1 METTGVIPNSI
12 VTDPFIACHFGE
24 RRESLGENV
33 FNSERTLTDMS
44 VGATVESTPQDLSTA
59 LVAVGQGQDRQSFHC
74 LFEHFAPR
82 LKSFMLKRGV
92 ESSGAEEV
100 VQETMV
106 NVWRKAHLFKPDRA
120 SASTWIFTIARN
132 VQIDLYRKAK
142 RPELDPDDPALVPEA
157 TPLAY
162 ETIEKDQE
170 AGQLN
175 DVIACL
181 PLEQREVLQMAF
193 FQELS
198 HPQIAENL
206 GIPLGTVKSRI
217 RLAFKRIRSELGD
230 L

>member
-1 METTGVIPNSI
+1 MIPNFI
-12 VTDPFIACHFGE
+12 VSDPFIACLFDE
-24 RRESLGENV
+24 RRESLGEKL
-33 FNSERTLTDMS
+33 FNSERTLADMS
-44 VGATVESTPQDLSTA
+44 VGATMESTPRNLSTA
-59 LVAVGQGQDRQSFHC
+59 LVAVGQGQDRKSFHY

-92 ESSGAEEV
+92 GSSGAEEV

-106 NVWRKAHLFKPDRA
+106 NVWRKAHLFSPDRA

-132 VQIDLYRKAK
+132 VQIDLYRKTK

-157 TPLAY
+157 APLAY
-162 ETIEKDQE
+162 ETLEKDQE
-170 AGQLN
+170 ASQLKE
-175 DVIACL
+175 VIACL

-193 FQELS
+193 FNELS

-230 L
+230 LA